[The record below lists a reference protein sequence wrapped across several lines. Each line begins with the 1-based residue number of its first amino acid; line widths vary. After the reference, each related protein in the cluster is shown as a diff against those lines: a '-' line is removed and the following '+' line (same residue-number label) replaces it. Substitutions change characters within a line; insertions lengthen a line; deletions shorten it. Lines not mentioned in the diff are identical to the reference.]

1 MFLFENIYDMKN
13 TWNGINNLIDSK
25 KVNSKVIPSIKCL
38 NDYVITNG
46 PHEISNIHNIHLY
59 VFYFHW

>member
-25 KVNSKVIPSIKCL
+25 KVKSRVIPSIKINAL
-38 NDYVITNG
+38 MTM
-46 PHEISNIHNIHLY
+46 S
-59 VFYFHW
+59 